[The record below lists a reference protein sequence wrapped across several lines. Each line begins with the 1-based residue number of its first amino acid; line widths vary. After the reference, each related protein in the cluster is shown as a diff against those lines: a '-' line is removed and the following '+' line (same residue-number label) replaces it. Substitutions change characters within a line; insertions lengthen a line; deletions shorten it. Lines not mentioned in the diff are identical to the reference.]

1 MNTTPTIAK
10 RQEPKLSIKSNLV
23 GELVELGGAVWRVVY
38 VNAGKGRVTLQ
49 LISKREAA
57 QPAAAE
63 LSGDPGQLPTPT
75 APTAAPEAGA

>member
-57 QPAAAE
+57 QPGAAE
-63 LSGDPGQLPTPT
+63 LSGDPGQLS
-75 APTAAPEAGA
+75 APATPEARR